1 MRRLEKPSV
10 DPGEVY
16 DACVSGITDPVLA
29 AKFIAARSAF
39 VASCKDYGLR
49 ASTHQLFSLVASDRA
64 KGGQPVIAGMNKQ
77 EFVELYIKQMV
88 DDRKP
93 GRGYYDQL
101 LMLAPLGLCPFC
113 GFGHA
118 KTLDHFLSKARYPAF
133 SILCANLV
141 PACADC
147 NTCKGA
153 SVVMQ
158 NTQMLHPYFEEQS
171 IENEPWLFA
180 EVVESV
186 PATVR
191 YFIQPPGPWHN
202 DLIQRVTN
210 HFNKLDL
217 AKRFAVQADAELAGL
232 GHMLS
237 ELKARDMIQAHLSCI
252 ARAERKIRRNS
263 WKAALFDALVK
274 SEWFQGGGYCNL
286 RC

>member
-10 DPGEVY
+10 DPAEVY

-29 AKFIAARSAF
+29 GKFTAARYEFIASCNDYSLKASA
-39 VASCKDYGLR
+39 
-49 ASTHQLFSLVASDRA
+49 HQLYLLVASARA
-64 KGGQPVIAGMNKQ
+64 KETQLVIAGINKK
-77 EFVELYIKQMV
+77 EFVDLYTKQMV
-88 DDRKP
+88 GDRKL
-93 GRGYYDQL
+93 GRRYYDQL
-101 LMLAPLGLCPFC
+101 LILAPLGICPFC

-133 SILCANLV
+133 SVLCANLV

-147 NTCKGA
+147 NTGKGA
-153 SVVMQ
+153 SEVIQ
-158 NTQMLHPYFEEQS
+158 NTQMLHPYFAEQS
-171 IENEPWLFA
+171 IENEQWLFA
-180 EVVESV
+180 EVVEST

-191 YFIQPPGPWHN
+191 YFIRPPVPWPN
-202 DLIQRVTN
+202 NLTERVTN

-217 AKRFAVQADAELAGL
+217 AKRFAVQADTELAGL

-252 ARAERKIRRNS
+252 ARAECKIRRNS
-263 WKAALFDALVK
+263 WKAALFDALAE
-274 SEWFQGGGYCNL
+274 SEWFQGGGYCNP